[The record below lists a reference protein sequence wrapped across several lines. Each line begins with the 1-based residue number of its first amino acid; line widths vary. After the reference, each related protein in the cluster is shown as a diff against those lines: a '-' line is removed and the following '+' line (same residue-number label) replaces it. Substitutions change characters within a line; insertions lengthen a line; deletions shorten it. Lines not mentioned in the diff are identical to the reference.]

1 MDVTDKEHEV
11 EMDTTKKEH
20 EVEMD
25 ATETEHKVEMDA
37 TETDHEVE
45 IEKAVAAGRCP
56 LYTLFV
62 MILIG
67 CSQQLS
73 SSYYSILFP

>member
-1 MDVTDKEHEV
+1 ME
-11 EMDTTKKEH
+11 
-20 EVEMD
+20 

-37 TETDHEVE
+37 TETDYRVE
-45 IEKAVAAGRCP
+45 IEKTKAIAAGRSL

-67 CSQQLS
+67 YICS
-73 SSYYSILFP
+73 